1 MNRVVIQS
9 GFRTPFLRSNTHFN
23 DIKAYELLRH
33 SLISTVNQNNLNKEV
48 VDYVI
53 AGLNEDYYQLIN

>member
-9 GFRTPFLRSNTHFN
+9 GFRTPFLRSNTYFN
-23 DIKAYELLRH
+23 DIKGYELLRH

-53 AGLNEDYYQLIN
+53 AGLIQHYY